1 MAKYFNYF
9 PTTFYN
15 NSNTS
20 LALDTV
26 TNIIARFSFENTLK
40 ENSSVFYPYDIQ
52 DGDTPEIIANKY
64 YGSPEKHWIVLMFND
79 IIDPQYDW
87 PLDQR
92 TLISYINDKYA
103 ANGAANT
110 TVQSGIVWAQSTNN
124 VKKYY
129 KTITRVGS
137 ESTKD
142 TIIEKIEIDLD
153 TYTNLST
160 TTTQYTLNNGKKVTE
175 TVSKSKLTYYDY
187 EIEQNEAKRK
197 IKLLKSEFVSQNGL
211 MDELIRVLEQ

>member
-110 TVQSGIVWAQSTNN
+110 PSQSGIVWSQSTNN

-142 TIIEKIEIDLD
+142 TIIEKIEIDFD

-160 TTTQYTLNNGKKVTE
+160 TTTEYTLKNGKKVTE
-175 TVSKSKLTYYDY
+175 TISKSKLTYYDY
-187 EIEQNEAKRK
+187 EVEQNEAKRK

>member
-20 LALDTV
+20 LSLDTV
-26 TNIIARFSFENTLK
+26 TNIIARFSFENELK
-40 ENSSVFYPYDIQ
+40 ENSAVFYPYDIQ

-64 YGSPEKHWIVLMFND
+64 YGSPEKHWVVLMFND

-92 TLISYINDKYA
+92 TFITYVNDKYS

-124 VKKYY
+124 IKIYY
-129 KTITRVGS
+129 KTITRVSS
-137 ESTKD
+137 EPTRE
-142 TIIEKIEIDLD
+142 TISEKIEIDANAYANVTTSTS
-153 TYTNLST
+153 TYTL
-160 TTTQYTLNNGKKVTE
+160 QNGKTITE

-187 EIEQNEAKRK
+187 EVEQNEAKRK
-197 IKLLKSEFVSQNGL
+197 IKLLKAEYISQNGL
-211 MDELIRVLEQ
+211 MNELERVLNQ

>member
-15 NSNTS
+15 SSNTS
-20 LALDTV
+20 LSLDTV
-26 TNIIARFSFENTLK
+26 TNIIARFSFENELK
-40 ENSSVFYPYDIQ
+40 ENSAVFYPYDIQ

-64 YGSPEKHWIVLMFND
+64 YGSPEKHWVVLMFND

-92 TLISYINDKYA
+92 TFITYVNDKYS

-124 VKKYY
+124 VKTYY
-129 KTITRVGS
+129 KTVARVSSEPNRETIT
-137 ESTKD
+137 EQ
-142 TIIEKIEIDLD
+142 IEIDANTYANVTTSSS
-153 TYTNLST
+153 TYTL
-160 TTTQYTLNNGKKVTE
+160 QNGKIVTE

-187 EIEQNEAKRK
+187 EVEQNESKRK
-197 IKLLKSEFVSQNGL
+197 IKLLKAEYVAQNGL
-211 MDELIRVLEQ
+211 MNELERVLNQ

>member
-26 TNIIARFSFENTLK
+26 TNIIARFSFENSLK
-40 ENSSVFYPYDIQ
+40 ENSSIFYPYDIQ
-52 DGDTPEIIANKY
+52 DSDTPEIIANKY
-64 YGSPEKHWIVLMFND
+64 YGTPEKHWVVLLFND

-92 TLISYINDKYA
+92 TFISYVNNKYS

-110 TVQSGIVWAQSTNN
+110 PTQSGIVWSQSTNN
-124 VKKYY
+124 IKKYY
-129 KTITRVGS
+129 KTTIRIS
-137 ESTKD
+137 SDPTKD
-142 TIIEKIEIDLD
+142 TITEKIEIDAN
-153 TYTNLST
+153 TYANVITSST
-160 TTTQYTLNNGKKVTE
+160 EYTLTNGKKVTE
-175 TVSKSKLTYYDY
+175 TISKSKLTYYDY
-187 EIEQNEAKRK
+187 ELEQNENKRK
-197 IKLLKSEFVSQNGL
+197 IKLLKSEFVTQNGL
-211 MDELIRVLEQ
+211 MDELIRVLNQ

>member
-15 NSNTS
+15 SSNTS
-20 LALDTV
+20 LSLDTV
-26 TNIIARFSFENTLK
+26 TNIIARFSFENELK
-40 ENSSVFYPYDIQ
+40 ENSAIFYPYDIQ

-64 YGSPEKHWIVLMFND
+64 YGSPEKHWVVLMFND

-92 TLISYINDKYA
+92 TFITYVNDKYS

-124 VKKYY
+124 VKTYY
-129 KTITRVGS
+129 KTVARVSSEPTRETIT
-137 ESTKD
+137 EQ
-142 TIIEKIEIDLD
+142 IEIDANTYANVTTSSS
-153 TYTNLST
+153 TYTL
-160 TTTQYTLNNGKKVTE
+160 QNGKTVTE

-187 EIEQNEAKRK
+187 EVEQNESKRK
-197 IKLLKSEFVSQNGL
+197 IKLLKAEYVAQNGL
-211 MDELIRVLEQ
+211 MNELERVLNQ

>member
-15 NSNTS
+15 SSNTS
-20 LALDTV
+20 LSLDTV
-26 TNIIARFSFENTLK
+26 TNIIARFSFEASLK
-40 ENSSVFYPYDIQ
+40 EDSAIFYPYDIQ

-64 YGSPEKHWIVLMFND
+64 YGSSEKHWIVLMFND

-92 TLISYINDKYA
+92 TFITYVNDKYS

-124 VKKYY
+124 IKKYY
-129 KTITRVGS
+129 KTIVRVGS
-137 ESTKD
+137 EATRD
-142 TIIEKIEIDLD
+142 TITEKIEIDAN
-153 TYTNLST
+153 TYANVTTST
-160 TTTQYTLNNGKKVTE
+160 TEYTLQSGRKVTE
-175 TVSKSKLTYYDY
+175 TISKSKLTYYDY
-187 EIEQNEAKRK
+187 EVEQNEAKRK
-197 IKLLKSEFVSQNGL
+197 IKLLKSEYVAQNGL
-211 MDELIRVLEQ
+211 MNELERVLNQ